1 MEAYSASA
9 PESDHPGIPLDLEPL
24 LAPHLHHAR
33 LSIRV
38 ERLPPR
44 ARLSKGHNNGDC
56 TFSLKP
62 EELDDLYYVPP
73 DGTDNPH
80 ADLAVRIV
88 KLDDDY
94 ATTLE
99 LIDLDV
105 PSAAPAKGSKKRTIR
120 FSGTPDRRK
129 SETVVH
135 LDTSRSATR
144 AEHVAAPDAA
154 SADAAV
160 DTQKL
165 QRAFDVLSQTLAQT
179 EARAADAEKQAEEAE
194 AQIAA
199 LAARISEA
207 EVAAESARADAKQAY
222 EAELVQLRTQL
233 DAAATDVDAGHK
245 RALEAAAT
253 AHAREVAE
261 LQKAHTRELDERISA
276 TKKELERALKDR
288 LADARGEAEQ
298 ITEAQLA
305 TARKEWQALAE
316 ADLAKARDQA
326 KAEGAKEQ
334 AAVITEQLEREFAGR
349 LTAELR
355 EVEEQASAELV
366 SAREA
371 WQAEE
376 AERLAAVRKEFDVE
390 RSRLRQ
396 QLDDAAKNFD
406 EMRQQALDAAA
417 ADHAQEIAALQTA
430 HARALEA
437 QIKAT
442 EKKLEQESA
451 ARSAEALR
459 QSDEKATAEL
469 EKARQAWQAKAE
481 AELTTARDTWQAEE
495 AERLAS
501 AKQEFDVE
509 LSQLRQQLDAA
520 AKNFDEMRQQA
531 LDAAAADHAQ
541 EFAELQ
547 SKHADALEAQTKETT
562 EKLEQEFAERLT
574 QARSDWEGSSADD
587 RVAQAL
593 RDAEQAAK
601 AQLEKAR
608 QAWQSEAEAN
618 LAAAQ
623 ETWKIEEAERLAAAL
638 KVWQGQPQKSPEAKT
653 AWRLPALPRLR
664 LRLWLPSRS
673 LAIKLAVI
681 GALGLGVLH
690 PEVKSRL
697 PAVKDLV
704 AERSAGAATELRI
717 YFDPLISKVTG
728 SDPLPEAMP
737 PQRDDVS
744 SEAII
749 GQVQRATIGVGRANV
764 RSGPSTGATVI
775 ETLARGSELT
785 VLGSQGNWFQVRFGA
800 GIDEVGW
807 VHNDLLGAAP

>member
-144 AEHVAAPDAA
+144 AEHAAAPDAA

-390 RSRLRQ
+390 LSRLRQ
-396 QLDDAAKNFD
+396 QLDD
-406 EMRQQALDAAA
+406 
-417 ADHAQEIAALQTA
+417 
-430 HARALEA
+430 
-437 QIKAT
+437 
-442 EKKLEQESA
+442 
-451 ARSAEALR
+451 
-459 QSDEKATAEL
+459 
-469 EKARQAWQAKAE
+469 
-481 AELTTARDTWQAEE
+481 
-495 AERLAS
+495 
-501 AKQEFDVE
+501 
-509 LSQLRQQLDAA
+509 A

-562 EKLEQEFAERLT
+562 EKLKQEFAERLT
-574 QARSDWEGSSADD
+574 QARSDWEGGSADD

-638 KVWQGQPQKSPEAKT
+638 KVWQSQAPNSPDPSAPGKR
-653 AWRLPALPRLR
+653 WRKPALPRIR
-664 LRLWLPSRS
+664 LPLSLPSRS
-673 LAIKLAVI
+673 LVVKVVMA
-681 GALGLGVLH
+681 GALGLSLLH
-690 PEVKSRL
+690 PTVKSRL
-697 PAVKDLV
+697 PAAKDLLV
-704 AERSAGAATELRI
+704 EQSATAATELRI

-737 PQRDDVS
+737 PARDDVS
-744 SEAII
+744 SEALIE
-749 GQVQRATIGVGRANV
+749 QRQRATIGVGRANL

-785 VLGSQGNWFQVRFGA
+785 VLGSQGSWYQVRFGD
-800 GIDEVGW
+800 GIGEVGW
-807 VHNDLLGAAP
+807 VHSDLLGAAP